1 MDHDRELQLA
11 METARTAGDF
21 LRSSQAR
28 DLGILSSKGRD
39 IKLEADHEAQTII
52 LRGLASHSDY
62 PMKQAEGSLRQ

>member
-52 LRGLASHSDY
+52 LRG
-62 PMKQAEGSLRQ
+62 